1 MKGASILQFGG
12 MLSSTSGLPIGTGAA
27 TGTGAGGGGA
37 EYRFGGVLSTVETV
51 DTLISIYK
59 FCFLPI
65 GCV

>member
-12 MLSSTSGLPIGTGAA
+12 MLSSTSGLPIGTGAT
-27 TGTGAGGGGA
+27 TGTGGGA
-37 EYRFGGVLSTVETV
+37 EYRLGGVLSRVETV